1 MASVTEDLEHF
12 VRDGLQR
19 GLPRAEIQS
28 AMLTAGWTP
37 EQAKNA
43 LSAFAD
49 VAFPVPVPRPRP
61 LLIGTRGIPVPG
73 PLCGALLERISS
85 WESEL

>member
-1 MASVTEDLEHF
+1 MASATADLEDF

-19 GLPRAEIQS
+19 GLPRADIQS

-43 LSAFAD
+43 LSAFAARTGA
-49 VAFPVPVPRPRP
+49 AFRRHTARHRQFSCDDRRP
-61 LLIGTRGIPVPG
+61 L
-73 PLCGALLERISS
+73 SS
-85 WESEL
+85 PRDAPRRNG